1 MDNNKLKYILAKQQA
16 ISKNPSLQNKNVFI
30 KMKYEDFALAYGMEI
45 SSSFEDM
52 AFLARRI
59 QDYRL
64 GEKIKAILLEKDLI
78 KVWLIKNAD

>member
-1 MDNNKLKYILAKQQA
+1 
-16 ISKNPSLQNKNVFI
+16 
-30 KMKYEDFALAYGMEI
+30 MKYEDFALAYGMEI
-45 SSSFEDM
+45 SSGFEDM

-78 KVWLIKNAD
+78 KVWLIKNVD